1 MSERDAD
8 KPQINL
14 MSTLRKEDG
23 KKFKKFLQLIK
34 LDAIISD
41 TEKRKFPVAP

>member
-8 KPQINL
+8 KSQINL

-23 KKFKKFLQLIK
+23 KKFKKVLATDKVRCYNI
-34 LDAIISD
+34 
-41 TEKRKFPVAP
+41 